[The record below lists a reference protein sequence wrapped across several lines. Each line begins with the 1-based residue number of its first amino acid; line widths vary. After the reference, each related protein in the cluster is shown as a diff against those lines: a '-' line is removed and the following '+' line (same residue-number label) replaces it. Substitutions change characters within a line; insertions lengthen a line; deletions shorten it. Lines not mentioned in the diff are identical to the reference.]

1 MKTKLM
7 LAAAV
12 LAVFAAPA
20 RAEMSGVPPE
30 IQFWLVQPTI
40 PVAEASV
47 RQLRMTTGE
56 ALPAAEAKVK
66 QPRMT
71 TGEGPDGRLRGGREL
86 DYRSD
91 FGPSGRSLLCI
102 GRAGAPY
109 LNERMVD
116 RPKQRRTTNRLI

>member
-56 ALPAAEAKVK
+56 
-66 QPRMT
+66 
-71 TGEGPDGRLRGGREL
+71 GPDGRLRGGREL
-86 DYRSD
+86 DCRSD

-116 RPKQRRTTNRLI
+116 RRKQRRTTNRLI

>member
-47 RQLRMTTGE
+47 RQLRKTTGE

-71 TGEGPDGRLRGGREL
+71 TGEGPDVPYPRARPNDNMDELGINARCSLPPCSSQIIPSPADHILAHRRGH
-86 DYRSD
+86 
-91 FGPSGRSLLCI
+91 
-102 GRAGAPY
+102 
-109 LNERMVD
+109 
-116 RPKQRRTTNRLI
+116 Q